1 MSRREP
7 IFNAPGAVIGLILLM
22 AAVAGGMALLGE
34 EDEIRALLTLAFIPA
49 RFSILGSELPGAPWA
64 TWTSFVTHIFVHGGV
79 VHLVINCAWL
89 LAFGGAV
96 ATRIGSARFLILTVL
111 TGIAGAAL
119 FLAFN
124 WGRAVPMVGA
134 SGAVSGLMGCAFR
147 FFFSGLNRQSLG
159 YPPEHPADLPR
170 PLLPQDLHRPSP
182 GIPAVD
188 HKRQPPQA
196 GQADHRPEAG
206 FLVRHGGVFAEVVQP
221 HPLGRAKRC
230 VVGEGDY
237 GRCQSRNNQQKNS
250 SP

>member
-170 PLLPQDLHRPSP
+170 MDLLELFTDRRAATAIGVWVGLNALAGLIGPAITGGAGIAWEAHLGGFIAGLLLFGLFDTGNALPEPPNPRLRPN
-182 GIPAVD
+182 
-188 HKRQPPQA
+188 
-196 GQADHRPEAG
+196 
-206 FLVRHGGVFAEVVQP
+206 AEHEQ
-221 HPLGRAKRC
+221 
-230 VVGEGDY
+230 
-237 GRCQSRNNQQKNS
+237 
-250 SP
+250 